1 MSIYKCAQRP
11 FYLNQDT
18 EGYLSKSDLR
28 MAVGS
33 FQTHMQTKSWD
44 ALQRDYTDYSL
55 LYECIVLFV
64 CSFEF

>member
-1 MSIYKCAQRP
+1 MPIYKCAQRS

-28 MAVGS
+28 MAVDS

-44 ALQRDYTDYSL
+44 ALQRDYSL
-55 LYECIVLFV
+55 LYECIVLFM

>member
-11 FYLNQDT
+11 FYLNKDT

-28 MAVGS
+28 IAVDS
-33 FQTHMQTKSWD
+33 FRTHMQTKSWE
-44 ALQRDYTDYSL
+44 ALQRNYRL
-55 LYECIVLFV
+55 LYEFTVLFV

>member
-1 MSIYKCAQRP
+1 MSIYKCTQRP

-44 ALQRDYTDYSL
+44 ALQRDYRL
-55 LYECIVLFV
+55 LYECTVLFV

>member
-1 MSIYKCAQRP
+1 MSIYKCAQRS

-28 MAVGS
+28 MAVDS

-44 ALQRDYTDYSL
+44 ALQRDYRL
-55 LYECIVLFV
+55 LYECTVLFV
-64 CSFEF
+64 WSFEF